1 MDTHFNHT
9 EDYTKEEIALR
20 SHFLRQ
26 AYPQPDPDKEMADF
40 WERQERADRKRQRIV
55 YLSAILSAAAIL
67 CFVFL
72 FFHGKEPKLIVP
84 QGAVVA
90 YKAQTEGD
98 IKDVTLQKGD
108 EKPQSVGNKLSVVST
123 ASHTSTINTLMTP
136 SSATAE
142 ITLSDGTE
150 VWLNADSKLVYPEH
164 FSSKTREVTL
174 TGEAYFNVAHD
185 AAHPFIVRT
194 AGVSTKVLGTEFNV
208 KAYKPNDTH
217 ITLIEGKVQLSTQ
230 HALCDIIPGEDATF
244 NGKALH
250 VSEVDTE
257 RFTAWRNGDFY
268 FDNETFLSIAQE
280 IGRWYNVSVVF
291 NDPEKMN
298 TRLFFAAPKNDGIQD
313 IVEIL
318 NSLNKGKV
326 TYHDNQISID

>member
-40 WERQERADRKRQRIV
+40 WKRQEHADHKRRRLV
-55 YLSAILSAAAIL
+55 YISAILSAAAIL

-72 FFHGKEPKLIVP
+72 FFRGKESKLIVP
-84 QGAVVA
+84 KGAVVA
-90 YKAQTEGD
+90 YEAKTDGNT
-98 IKDVTLQKGD
+98 KDVTLQKGD
-108 EKPQSVGNKLSVVST
+108 EEPQPVSNKLSMANTV
-123 ASHTSTINTLMTP
+123 SHTSTINTLMTP

-142 ITLSDGTE
+142 ITLSDGTM

-164 FSSKTREVTL
+164 FNNKVREVSL
-174 TGEAYFNVAHD
+174 TGEAYFKVAHD
-185 AAHPFIVRT
+185 AAHPFIVKT
-194 AGVSTKVLGTEFNV
+194 AGISTKVLGTEFNV

-230 HALCDIIPGEDATF
+230 HTLRNIIPGEDGAF
-244 NGKALH
+244 NGKDLR

-268 FDNETFLSIAQE
+268 FDDETFLTIAQE

>member
-20 SHFLRQ
+20 DHFLRQ
-26 AYPQPDPDKEMADF
+26 AYPQPDPVKEMADF
-40 WERQERADRKRQRIV
+40 WEWQEQKNHKRHRIV
-55 YLSAILSAAAIL
+55 YVSAIFSAAAIL

-72 FFHGKEPKLIVP
+72 FFRGKESKLIVP
-84 QGAVVA
+84 EGAVVA
-90 YKAQTEGD
+90 YEAKTDGN
-98 IKDVTLQKGD
+98 IKEVTLQKGD
-108 EKPQSVGNKLSVVST
+108 EKPQSVGNKLSMVNTV
-123 ASHTSTINTLMTP
+123 SHTSTINTLMTP

-142 ITLSDGTE
+142 ITLSDGTV
-150 VWLNADSKLVYPEH
+150 VWLNADSKLIYPEH
-164 FSSKTREVTL
+164 FSNRTREVTL
-174 TGEAYFNVAHD
+174 TGEAYFKVAHD

-194 AGVSTKVLGTEFNV
+194 ASVSTKVLGTEFNV

-230 HALCDIIPGEDATF
+230 HALRNIIPGEDAAF
-244 NGKALH
+244 NGNSLH

-268 FDNETFLSIAQE
+268 FDNETFLAIAQE
-280 IGRWYNVSVVF
+280 IGHWYNVSVVF